1 MQVAIE
7 AGGFRPSADCR
18 CSYADDLLDGV
29 EVAIDVEVGPAVVVV
44 IEEPGGEAEDR
55 LLHAGLFRDF
65 SEGAVVVVAVEE
77 VGAVEVGDVEVSE
90 AVVVV
95 IGGGDSFAEG
105 DLVNA
110 GSMGDV
116 FKCAVAAIVKELGRS
131 SFVGDEEIEEA
142 IVVDVGPDGGLA
154 WRYDHVGQ
162 TALPGDVSE
171 GAVAVIAQQGL
182 AHAELPAAA
191 EDKQVHAA
199 VVVVV
204 GGYYIEAAELIGEA
218 SLGGAVGEGAVA
230 VVVVV
235 AQRVADIGTGDDDV
249 EIAVVVEVLN
259 DGSRAIG
266 ACSGRRRRR
275 GRGQCL

>member
-1 MQVAIE
+1 VQVAIE
-7 AGGFRPSADCR
+7 AEGFDLRLIADVA
-18 CSYADDLLDGV
+18 ADDLLDGV
-29 EVAIDVEVGPAVVVV
+29 EVVGDVEVWPAVVVV
-44 IEEPGGEAEDR
+44 VKEPGCEGEDGG
-55 LLHAGLFRDF
+55 LHAGLSGDL
-65 SEGAVVVVAVEE
+65 SERAVVVVAIEE
-77 VGAVEVGDVEVSE
+77 VGAVEVGDVEVWE
-90 AVVVV
+90 AVVVEV
-95 IGGGDSFAEG
+95 GGGDGLAEG
-105 DLVNA
+105 DAVDA
-110 GSMGDV
+110 GGVGDV
-116 FKCAVAAIVKELGRS
+116 FEGAVAAIVKELCGGF
-131 SFVGDEEIEEA
+131 FVGDEEVEETV
-142 IVVDVGPDGGLA
+142 VVDVGPGGGL
-154 WRYDHVGQ
+154 RGGDHVGQ

-235 AQRVADIGTGDDDV
+235 VQRVADIGTGDDDV

-259 DGSRAIG
+259 DGAAG
-266 ACSGRRRRR
+266 A
-275 GRGQCL
+275 